1 MEEHW
6 IARYAGRN
14 QEGKEES
21 WERQTASSC
30 RSRPLRR
37 SRAGRHGT
45 QLHEDTNVVV
55 QAFAQEA

>member
-1 MEEHW
+1 MNK
-6 IARYAGRN
+6 RFRVTQVGN
-14 QEGKEES
+14 EGNEES
-21 WERQTASSC
+21 VRQTASSC

-37 SRAGRHGT
+37 SRLADT